1 MFIDVKVVIQNSLKC
16 TGTLYI
22 FIDPN
27 WYFILDTGL
36 ILRSTKLFIYI
47 QTCANVNAY
56 AIKKLTLNYSS
67 FFPLLQ
73 SDLRSDK

>member
-1 MFIDVKVVIQNSLKC
+1 MRRLAIQYSLKY
-16 TGTLYI
+16 TGTHQI
-22 FIDPN
+22 FIDLH
-27 WYFILDTGL
+27 WYFTLDTGL
-36 ILRSTKLFIYI
+36 ILGSIELFIYI